1 MSIIPFIKHDIYNEF
16 KIICHTDTRFRRKK
30 R

>member
-1 MSIIPFIKHDIYNEF
+1 MSIIPIIKQDAYNEF
-16 KIICHTDTRFRRKK
+16 KLICYTDTKFRRKM

>member
-1 MSIIPFIKHDIYNEF
+1 MSIIPIIKQGIYNEF
-16 KIICHTDTRFRRKK
+16 KIICLTDTKFRRKM